1 MTKEQLEEDKDDLR
15 GAHWLCRAL
24 LNGEPSSSI
33 KEYLK
38 HVLRVHEI
46 GLQMKKQ
53 EHPDAHEILSLTVE
67 PIRIMRTLAA
77 IGAVS
82 EYPTLKDDKNAIF
95 HAALL
100 KSKKVQGVY
109 DEEDAKF
116 VGRLF
121 EMDLANGIPRYS
133 EAMAS
138 LARKQGGNLQ
148 IAYRLEAMLDY
159 RLRMG
164 EWPTNSQI
172 HTRAEEMFGA
182 SFTSHKEDRT
192 WERFMKN
199 LGIYWVHKD
208 KAGRRSGASLSADS
222 RKSSGVK
229 KRARNTRQNN

>member
-24 LNGEPSSSI
+24 LNGEPCSSI
-33 KEYLK
+33 KEHLK

-46 GLQMKKQ
+46 GLQMKEKG
-53 EHPDAHEILSLTVE
+53 HPDAHETLSLVVE
-67 PIRIMRTLAA
+67 PIRIMRTIAA
-77 IGAVS
+77 MAALS
-82 EYPTLKDDKNAIF
+82 EYPTLKDDKNPIF

-109 DEEDAKF
+109 DEDDAKF

-121 EMDLANGIPRYS
+121 EIDLANGIPRYS
-133 EAMAS
+133 EAMTT
-138 LARKQGGNLQ
+138 LTRKQGGNLQ

-159 RLRMG
+159 RLKMG
-164 EWPTNSQI
+164 DWPTNSQI
-172 HTRAEEMFGA
+172 HTRAEKMFGA

-192 WERFMKN
+192 WDRFMKN

-222 RKSSGVK
+222 KKSSGVR
-229 KRARNTRQNN
+229 KRARNTRQNI

>member
-1 MTKEQLEEDKDDLR
+1 
-15 GAHWLCRAL
+15 
-24 LNGEPSSSI
+24 
-33 KEYLK
+33 
-38 HVLRVHEI
+38 
-46 GLQMKKQ
+46 MKAKG
-53 EHPDAHEILSLTVE
+53 HPDAHETLSLVVE
-67 PIRIMRTLAA
+67 PIRIMRTIAAMAA
-77 IGAVS
+77 IS
-82 EYPTLKDDKNAIF
+82 EYPTLKDDKNPIF

-100 KSKKVQGVY
+100 KSKKVQGFY
-109 DEEDAKF
+109 EEDDAKF

-148 IAYRLEAMLDY
+148 IAYRLEAMLDC

-199 LGIYWVHKD
+199 IGIYWVHKD
-208 KAGRRSGASLSADS
+208 KAGRRTGASLSADS

-229 KRARNTRQNN
+229 KRARNTRQNI